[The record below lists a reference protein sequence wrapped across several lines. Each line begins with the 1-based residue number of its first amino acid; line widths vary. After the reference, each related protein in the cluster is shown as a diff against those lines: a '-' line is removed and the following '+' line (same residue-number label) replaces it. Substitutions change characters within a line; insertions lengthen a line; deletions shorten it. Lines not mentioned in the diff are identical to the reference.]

1 MREDRAMDG
10 FRKFILRGNVVDLA
24 VGVVI
29 GAAFGL
35 VVTSFVNGVLNPV
48 IGLLGKQNFDQMTW
62 CITGTC
68 GGTPDKPV
76 GHVLLY
82 GSVLTALISFL
93 LTAAAVYFFVV
104 KPVGHLMDRYK
115 TEPEPDAP
123 VKDCPECLSRIPA
136 AATRCAFCTVEVAT

>member
-1 MREDRAMDG
+1 MDG
-10 FRKFILRGNVVDLA
+10 FKKFILRGNVVDLA

-35 VVTSFVNGVLNPV
+35 VVSNFVNGVLNPI
-48 IGLLGKQNFDQMTW
+48 IGLFGSQNFDQMTW
-62 CITGTC
+62 CLTGTC
-68 GGTPDKPV
+68 GTEAGKPT

-82 GSVLTALISFL
+82 GSVLTALLSFL

-104 KPVGHLMDRYK
+104 RPVNRLMDRYK

-123 VKDCPECLSRIPA
+123 TKDCPECLSRIPA
-136 AATRCAFCTVEVAT
+136 AASRCAFCTVEQVEA